1 MWLSYNQRDIK
12 RGKIEAEFIIISL
25 YLKVLY
31 TEVICVFYIENEC
44 LIYI

>member
-25 YLKVLY
+25 YPK
-31 TEVICVFYIENEC
+31 VICVFYIENEC